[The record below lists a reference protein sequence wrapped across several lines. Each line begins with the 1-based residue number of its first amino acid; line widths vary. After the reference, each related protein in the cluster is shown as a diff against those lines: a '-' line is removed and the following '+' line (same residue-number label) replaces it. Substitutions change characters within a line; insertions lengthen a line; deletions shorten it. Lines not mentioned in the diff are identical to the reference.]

1 MQILAQDA
9 LAFNLQRETIVSFR
23 KLRKD
28 YGANAAVDDFSLE
41 IRRGELV
48 VFSARQVVAR
58 QRRSACWPG
67 LFRLHAER
75 S

>member
-9 LAFNLQRETIVSFR
+9 LGLSLQQSAIVSFR
-23 KLRKD
+23 NLRKD
-28 YGANAAVDDFSLE
+28 YGAITAVTNFSLE

-48 VFSARQVVAR
+48 CLLGPSGCGK
-58 QRRSACWPG
+58 QRLCACWRG
-67 LFRLHAER
+67 LFRQQPER